1 MSSELLIR
9 VSRVSIFIALSVVG
23 AFIKIPG
30 PLGSIALDS
39 FPGYLSELLFGYI
52 DGGIVIG
59 FGHIISAMTVGF
71 PLGILHL
78 FIAIFMVVAG
88 SLYRFVYY
96 CFPTKNKNMNLI
108 SATILAATFNGFGG
122 VIFSP
127 ILGWQFSIIITPFLL
142 LASYVNVFLASVIYK
157 QVKKT
162 NIFRNV
168 FK

>member
-1 MSSELLIR
+1 MSSEFFIR
-9 VSRVSIFIALSVVG
+9 VSRVSIFIALSAVG

-39 FPGYLSELLFGYI
+39 FPGYLSELLFGYV

-59 FGHIISAMTVGF
+59 SGHIISAAIIGF

-78 FIAIFMVVAG
+78 FIAIFMIVAG
-88 SLYRFVYY
+88 SLYRFVYHY
-96 CFPTKNKNMNLI
+96 FPIKNKNMNLI
-108 SATILAATFNGFGG
+108 SATVLAATFNGFGG
-122 VIFSP
+122 LMFFP

-142 LASYVNVFLASVIYK
+142 LASYVNVFLASIIYK
-157 QVKKT
+157 QVERT
-162 NIFRNV
+162 HIFRNV

>member
-9 VSRVSIFIALSVVG
+9 VGRDSIFIALSGVG

-39 FPGYLSELLFGYI
+39 FPGYLSELLFSYI
-52 DGGIVIG
+52 DGGIIIG

-78 FIAIFMVVAG
+78 FIAMFMVVAG
-88 SLYRFVYY
+88 SIYRFIYY
-96 CFPTKNKNMNLI
+96 HFPIKNKSIDLI

-122 VIFSP
+122 IIFSP

-142 LASYVNVFLASVIYK
+142 LASYVNVILASAVYK
-157 QVKKT
+157 QVEKT